1 LKDQAGERIGLS
13 APATPAINYGLATR
27 PFALRAS
34 SGYTLLI
41 PGALSLALLFVL
53 SVGLIAGTISG
64 IVGTGSSIMLMP
76 VLVYAYGPKEAVPI
90 MAVASV
96 MANFSRILAWWRE
109 VDWRACAAYSVT
121 GIPAAVLGAR
131 TLLALPSHAVDLA
144 IGLFLIAMVPVRHW
158 LARHELKANLWH
170 LAIGGAVIGYLTGI
184 VVSTG
189 PLSVP
194 LFLFYGLSKGAFLAT
209 EAASSLGLY
218 FAKSVTFERFGAL
231 TQEVFIKG
239 LVAGSS
245 LMVGAFVAKR
255 FVLHLKADMFRMV
268 MDAIMVAAGLSMLWN
283 ATQSS

>member
-1 LKDQAGERIGLS
+1 MA
-13 APATPAINYGLATR
+13 
-27 PFALRAS
+27 F
-34 SGYTLLI
+34 
-41 PGALSLALLFVL
+41 LFVL
-53 SVGLIAGTISG
+53 TVGLVAGTISG

-121 GIPAAVLGAR
+121 GIPAAALGAR
-131 TLLALPSHAVDLA
+131 TLLALPSHAVDIA
-144 IGLFLIAMVPVRHW
+144 IGLFLIAMVPVRHF
-158 LARHELKANLWH
+158 LAQHDLKANLWH

-194 LFLFYGLSKGAFLAT
+194 LFLFYGLSRGAFLAT

-218 FAKSVTFERFGAL
+218 LSKSVTFERFGAL
-231 TQEVFIKG
+231 TADVALKG

-245 LMVGAFVAKR
+245 LMIGAFVAKR
-255 FVLHLKADMFRMV
+255 FVLHLKPEMFRLL
-268 MDAIMVAAGLSMLWN
+268 MDGIMLAAGMSMLLN
-283 ATQSS
+283 AF